1 MNLSVGIATVT
12 LHPAIDHS
20 VLIRGFASGRL
31 NRVLS
36 EQCDPGG
43 KGVNVASFLA
53 DLRLRVTATGLLGRE
68 NAGVFE
74 QLFAE
79 RGITDA
85 FVRIPGKTR
94 VNIKILDETAAEGT
108 EINFPG
114 PAASADCLAA
124 LTRAIDALLPDHD
137 CFILSG
143 SVPAGVPAAF
153 CPDLIRRLKVAG
165 KRVLLDSSGDALRHG
180 IAAGPWAI
188 KPNLAELEELVGEP
202 LRDEPTVIRAARA
215 LLAAGLG
222 CVVVSMGQKGAL
234 FVTAEEC
241 LQATPAEVPVHSTV
255 GAGDALVA
263 GFVAG
268 SLRGWSLTD
277 CARLA
282 TASALG
288 ALTQPVRRLPPT
300 PAIESLLAKV
310 SVRPVLEPAGR
321 WLLSVS
327 SETKRLCVLPRVGE
341 E

>member
-1 MNLSVGIATVT
+1 MNPSVGIATVT

-124 LTRAIDALLPDHD
+124 LTRAFDALLPDHD

-215 LLAAGLG
+215 RSAQHARCWLPAWAAWWCRWGRKARCSSPLRNACRPPLPRCRCTARSAPVMPWWRALSPAACAAG
-222 CVVVSMGQKGAL
+222 A
-234 FVTAEEC
+234 
-241 LQATPAEVPVHSTV
+241 
-255 GAGDALVA
+255 
-263 GFVAG
+263 
-268 SLRGWSLTD
+268 
-277 CARLA
+277 
-282 TASALG
+282 
-288 ALTQPVRRLPPT
+288 
-300 PAIESLLAKV
+300 
-310 SVRPVLEPAGR
+310 
-321 WLLSVS
+321 
-327 SETKRLCVLPRVGE
+327 
-341 E
+341 